1 MKDHEDESDD
11 DVGLSRTGRSLQQ
24 TDPGTG
30 DRLHDGREHSPDRQA
45 LLDIELTAAQLRED
59 NLPYKLQNG

>member
-30 DRLHDGREHSPDRQA
+30 DRLHDGREHSPDGQT
-45 LLDIELTAAQLRED
+45 LLNIELTAAQLRED

>member
-11 DVGLSRTGRSLQQ
+11 GVGLSRTGRSMEQ

-30 DRLHDGREHSPDRQA
+30 DGLHDGSEHRPDRQA
-45 LLDIELTAAQLRED
+45 LLHIELTAAQLRED